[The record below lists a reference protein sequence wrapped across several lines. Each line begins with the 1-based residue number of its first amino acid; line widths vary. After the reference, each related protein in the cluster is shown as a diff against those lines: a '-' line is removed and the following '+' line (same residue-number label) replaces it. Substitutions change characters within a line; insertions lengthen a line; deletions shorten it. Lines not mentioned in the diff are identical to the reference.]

1 MALMDLRTGKKLSKL
16 EKYRVKLFFDLWRQ
30 RVGEHIASLQT
41 YELFADLCQ
50 SATGTVID
58 LGSGFGSYLIREF
71 NTGMYEPIS
80 VDIKKRRLDLT
91 HEFCFHNHQND
102 GSFILWEEF
111 KDRMWMD
118 LSLILFNIGNT
129 GQRLNCFKPV
139 FDKYLHNGV
148 RILINDA
155 HKTIITAH
163 LQGLLCKYEHRYIR
177 HIGVKEQTLDEYGRF
192 CVLIEGK

>member
-1 MALMDLRTGKKLSKL
+1 MVLRIGKKLSKL
-16 EKYRVKLFFDLWRQ
+16 EKYRVKLFFDSWRQ
-30 RVGEHIASLQT
+30 RVGGHTASLQT

-58 LGSGFGSYLIREF
+58 MGSGFGSYLIREF
-71 NTGMYEPIS
+71 NTGMYDPIS
-80 VDIKKRRLDLT
+80 VDIKKWRLDLT

-102 GSFILWEEF
+102 GSFILWKEF
-111 KDRMWMD
+111 QNRMWMD

-129 GQRLNCFKPV
+129 GQRLNYFKPV
-139 FDKYLHNGV
+139 FDKYLHKGV

-155 HKTIITAH
+155 HKTAVRAH
-163 LQGLLCKYEHRYIR
+163 LQRLLKLYEHRYL
-177 HIGVKEQTLDEYGRF
+177 GVKEQTLDEYGRF